1 MSFRSSLLKV
11 VKYGAGTCG
20 VVVGGVITYQSVD
33 WDRLRENGLTA
44 SLSRLS
50 VSAKARDPPQPR
62 VNELYHGSGAKWD
75 SNWDKRYLF

>member
-50 VSAKARDPPQPR
+50 VSAKVRDPPQLR